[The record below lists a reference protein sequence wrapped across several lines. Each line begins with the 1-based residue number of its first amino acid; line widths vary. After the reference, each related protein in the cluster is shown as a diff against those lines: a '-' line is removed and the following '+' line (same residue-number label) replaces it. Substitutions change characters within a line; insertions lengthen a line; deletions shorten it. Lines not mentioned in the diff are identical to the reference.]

1 MSQKTG
7 VTNMVRKTKQE
18 AENTRTTI
26 LSAAIQVLLTRGLAR
41 THIDDIARA
50 AGLTR
55 GAIYW
60 HFANKAALFNT
71 LWEDLIDRND
81 FIFQVTGGNDEFD
94 PLGYLV
100 ERLFIFLEKM
110 PANAQRR
117 RLFQLF
123 LNEGILLQLDHVFS
137 FDQKKFQRQRIKNIE
152 TLLQD
157 AVDKRQLPANIDTF
171 FGAIAIVSYVD
182 GLTPQYQQLV
192 SDLEIKMDA
201 SFLINGL
208 MQMIRFGCVCH
219 VCT

>member
-1 MSQKTG
+1 MA
-7 VTNMVRKTKQE
+7 RKTKQE
-18 AENTRTTI
+18 AESTRNTI
-26 LSAAIQVLLTRGLAR
+26 PNAAIQVLLIRGMAR
-41 THIDDIARA
+41 THIIDIARE

-60 HFANKAALFNT
+60 HFANKADLFNT

-81 FIFQVTGGNDEFD
+81 FLFQVTGGNDEFD

-123 LNEGILLQLDHVFS
+123 LNEGILLQHDHPFH
-137 FDQKKFQRQRIKNIE
+137 FDRKSFQRQRLKNIE
-152 TLLQD
+152 MLLRD
-157 AVDKRQLPANIDTF
+157 AVDKRQLPASIDAF
-171 FGAIAIVSYVD
+171 QGAVAIVSYVD

-192 SDLEIKMDA
+192 SELEIKMDA

-208 MQMIRFGCVCH
+208 MHMIRFGCVCH
-219 VCT
+219 ACS